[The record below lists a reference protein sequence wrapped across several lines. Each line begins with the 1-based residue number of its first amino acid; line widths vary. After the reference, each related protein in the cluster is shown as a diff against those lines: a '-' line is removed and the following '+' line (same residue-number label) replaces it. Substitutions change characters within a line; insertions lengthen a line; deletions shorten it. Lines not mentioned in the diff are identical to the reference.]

1 MYFYV
6 GLCFLHFVT
15 GLSFLIIL
23 ILNFHGRITSI
34 SNSIISELWIEQSTT
49 TKINIIR
56 ASPKISNV
64 IGISPLSNIV
74 TYTYIIC
81 TIKKCISSNVQ
92 IFLFFLRDVTKKN
105 RKVFKEVRKNQHIL
119 TNSLKYG
126 ISNKT
131 IQLIYD

>member
-74 TYTYIIC
+74 TYTYMIC

>member
-1 MYFYV
+1 M
-6 GLCFLHFVT
+6 
-15 GLSFLIIL
+15 
-23 ILNFHGRITSI
+23 N
-34 SNSIISELWIEQSTT
+34 
-49 TKINIIR
+49 
-56 ASPKISNV
+56 
-64 IGISPLSNIV
+64 
-74 TYTYIIC
+74 
-81 TIKKCISSNVQ
+81 CISSNVQ

>member
-64 IGISPLSNIV
+64 IGTSPLSNIV